1 MLRRGLSLLY
11 RRGVSP
17 ALVFLTVLV
26 LGAGTVTA
34 QTISNPCTGFGT
46 TQITMKPVLP
56 PNFNLANQTNAD
68 CIAWQQFIYLNW
80 AASSSTPGTPD
91 TSVPS
96 SQFGLPGNTKPT
108 VWQTYVLAN
117 LLFSGDRTALKKA
130 AANPGRLNLSVLSES
145 STLDLSAI
153 GQASGSKLEPDW
165 LTDQRGGLTYY
176 TVSINLDE
184 AAYISGQNLTSF
196 AGQEACASNAGQNG
210 KGGFNLPMGP
220 GDVDCAGNAK
230 TFGLNVGSIELKA
243 AWVVLPSD
251 GSLNYRYLTA
261 QATVTDPYGNTSNQT
276 VGLTGLHIIRRLPGA
291 PQFLWST
298 FEQVDN
304 APDNGGD
311 TVNLPANPNRKPSP
325 GYTYF
330 NPSCDPTTDFYK
342 CEANK
347 APSVPCT
354 NTSPPYLPQGCS
366 PYAAPVQVTRIT
378 PVENVANS
386 TSQYAWNL
394 FPAQSVFNYYRLIDV
409 QWPSLPTAVPPQ
421 SVVPL
426 PAGGI
431 TPAKATRI
439 VANTTMETYV
449 QTQSGC
455 MDCHQYADIAQSAAV
470 TFFRKNGMTQRSV
483 TLFPMAETGTKADS
497 GNPHYGSTYSFI
509 FSADTVK

>member
-1 MLRRGLSLLY
+1 MLRRVLSLLC
-11 RRGVSP
+11 RRGVAP
-17 ALVFLTVLV
+17 ALTLLTVLA
-26 LGAGTVTA
+26 LGVGTVSA
-34 QTISNPCTGFGT
+34 QTVSNPCTGFGT
-46 TQITMKPVLP
+46 TQITMNPVLP
-56 PNFNLANQTNAD
+56 PNFNLRNQTNAD
-68 CIAWQQFIYLNW
+68 CIAWQQFIYMNW
-80 AASSSTPGTPD
+80 TASSSTPGMPD
-91 TSVPS
+91 TTVSA
-96 SQFGLPGNTKPT
+96 SQFGLPSNTRPT

-117 LLFSGDRTALKKA
+117 LLFSGDSAALKKA
-130 AANPGRLNLSVLSES
+130 AAHPGRLNLSVLSEA

-153 GQASGSKLEPDW
+153 GQASGTKLKPQW

-184 AAYISGQNLTSF
+184 AAYITSQNLTSF
-196 AGQEACASNAGQNG
+196 AGQEACASNPGQNG

-230 TFGLNVGSIELKA
+230 TFGLNVGSVELKA

-304 APDNGGD
+304 APDNGGN
-311 TVNLPANPNRKPSP
+311 TVNLPPNPNRQASP

-330 NPSCDPTTDFYK
+330 NPSCDPATDFYQCK
-342 CEANK
+342 VNT
-347 APSVPCT
+347 APTTPCT

-366 PYAAPVQVTRIT
+366 PYAAPMQVTRMT
-378 PVENVANS
+378 PVESVANS
-386 TSQYAWNL
+386 TNQYAWSL

-409 QWPSLPTAVPPQ
+409 QWPNLPTAIPPQ

-426 PAGGI
+426 TVGGI
-431 TPAKATRI
+431 TPATATRV

-449 QTQSGC
+449 QTSAAC
-455 MDCHQYADIAQSAAV
+455 MDCHQYGDIAQAKAV

-483 TLFPMAETGTKADS
+483 TLFPMTATGEKAAS
-497 GNPHYGSTYSFI
+497 STPDYATSYSFI